1 MQLKSLGPHS
11 EYHTRLLQPP
21 DIPALQLLFERAAD
35 YFEVATGVSPGKDE
49 AKLAFVAGPPTR
61 AVDDKR
67 MIGVFDS
74 HDELVGIL
82 DALAGFPDEGE
93 WTMGMLL
100 LDPRQRGSGLGRV
113 LLREYESWAARCGA
127 RKLHTALVSH
137 HARGIRFLEA
147 SGYARQHEVENYD
160 AGGRRATVVFLSKET
175 EHVTQAELGG

>member
-1 MQLKSLGPHS
+1 MQLKSLAPHS

-35 YFEVATGVSPGKDE
+35 YFVVATGVSPRKDE

-74 HDELVGIL
+74 RDELAGIL
-82 DALAGFPDEGE
+82 DVLAGFPDEGE

-100 LDPRQRGSGLGRV
+100 LDPSQRGSGLGRV
-113 LLREYESWAARCGA
+113 LLREYESWAAQCGA
-127 RKLHTALVSH
+127 RRLHTALVSD
-137 HARGIRFLEA
+137 HAPGIRFLEA
-147 SGYARQHEVENYD
+147 SGYARQYEVENYD
-160 AGGRRATVVFLSKET
+160 AGGRRATVVFFSKET
-175 EHVTQAELGG
+175 EHVPQAELDG